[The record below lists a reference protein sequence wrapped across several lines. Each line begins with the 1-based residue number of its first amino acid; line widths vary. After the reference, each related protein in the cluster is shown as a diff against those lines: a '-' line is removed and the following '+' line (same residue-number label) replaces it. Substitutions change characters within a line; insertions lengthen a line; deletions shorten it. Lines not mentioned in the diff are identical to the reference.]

1 MITKHITR
9 TETDRYRANVLNTLR
24 KQRVVTN
31 RSRDQILRS
40 IFLVGLLISAQIYNI
55 FKMLLS
61 TIFDPMP
68 LYTIATNN
76 ILCASG
82 AEMNIMTNTT
92 QQTDDSKPTEV
103 IEYSIFMRAG
113 AKEIVSRKCGH
124 GCVND
129 YERMLCDSV
138 AEEDYYDIAE
148 MNLQCACNGGQWYPH
163 LWNPSQRMK
172 DMGVVMP
179 GGS

>member
-1 MITKHITR
+1 MKPGGSIANR
-9 TETDRYRANVLNTLR
+9 TGSSLERFIHDT
-24 KQRVVTN
+24 
-31 RSRDQILRS
+31 
-40 IFLVGLLISAQIYNI
+40 ISGEGYVYVENNI
-55 FKMLLS
+55 FV
-61 TIFDPMP
+61 
-68 LYTIATNN
+68 LYVQEINTVVDGSVKVFTDQLKICKSIYGNN
-76 ILCASG
+76 IRCDFMLYNS
-82 AEMNIMTNTT
+82 E
-92 QQTDDSKPTEV
+92 KLPHELV

-113 AKEIVSRKCGH
+113 AEEIVSRNYGH

-148 MNLQCACNGGQWYPH
+148 MNLQCARNGGQWYPH

-179 GGS
+179 GRRT